1 MDEAQGRAMKQV
13 QLGFSLIELMIVVTI
28 VGLLAAV
35 ALPAY
40 QGYTVRAKLSEVVL
54 AMSACRTPI
63 SEIYQSATTG
73 PGPDNWGCEAGVQS
87 KYVVGLGTSA
97 DGRITATVRN
107 ISGDVDGKIITLTP
121 LAAPDTPASASGN
134 FGRALFGWRCGDAAD
149 GTDVEL
155 RYLPG
160 SCRSI

>member
-1 MDEAQGRAMKQV
+1 ME
-13 QLGFSLIELMIVVTI
+13 QLQRGFSLIELMIVVTI
-28 VGLLAAV
+28 VSVLAAV

-40 QGYTVRAKLSEVVL
+40 QNYSVRAKLSEVVL

-63 SEIYQSATTG
+63 TEIYQGAATG
-73 PGPDNWGCEAGVQS
+73 PGPGNWGCEGGVES
-87 KYVVGLGTSA
+87 RYVVGLATSA
-97 DGRITATVRN
+97 DGMITATVRN
-107 ISGDVDGKIITLTP
+107 ISGEVNGKIVTLTP

-134 FGRALFGWRCGDAAD
+134 LGRALFGWRCGYAID

-155 RYLPG
+155 RYLPA